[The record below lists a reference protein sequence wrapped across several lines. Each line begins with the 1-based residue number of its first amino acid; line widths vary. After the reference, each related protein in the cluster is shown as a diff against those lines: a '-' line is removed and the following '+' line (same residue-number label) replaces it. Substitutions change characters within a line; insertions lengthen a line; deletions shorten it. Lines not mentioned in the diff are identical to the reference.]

1 MQNIINMSCQICSE
15 DIRKTITCPFCEFS
29 ACKNCNV
36 KYILDPDRDKNASC
50 MSCNREWTKDVLIN
64 IFSKNWVEKKYSGH
78 VTERN
83 FKKEMSL
90 MPATQPIAEIHVKKI
105 NLKKQIDILRKQ
117 LSDLQSNSTSPKKEN
132 LLKCPCPNKDCRG
145 FVSVDWKCGI
155 CDSRVCAK
163 CHNLKP
169 KRGKKSDPDRKP
181 KHKCDENDLLSV
193 ELLNKDT
200 KPCPTCACL
209 IFKIEGCDQIWCVKC
224 HTAFSWK
231 TGRIDKGVVHNPHY
245 YEMLRK
251 LGGGVAPRNIGDV
264 VCGGLPPFF
273 ELQRQFET
281 FKMSKELS
289 NLVSKMHR
297 LVSHIMN
304 YIMVDVFPPDNGIES
319 NVDLRIKYMSNEIDE
334 KKFKSD
340 IKRRFKR
347 KELNHEIRQVYD
359 MFTNTMINLFGNM
372 IVGKTIF
379 DVNVEFENIEK
390 LRKYTNLEINKI
402 SNIYKNRI
410 SPIAEDWTIY

>member
-1 MQNIINMSCQICSE
+1 M
-15 DIRKTITCPFCEFS
+15 
-29 ACKNCNV
+29 
-36 KYILDPDRDKNASC
+36 
-50 MSCNREWTKDVLIN
+50 
-64 IFSKNWVEKKYSGH
+64 
-78 VTERN
+78 
-83 FKKEMSL
+83 
-90 MPATQPIAEIHVKKI
+90 
-105 NLKKQIDILRKQ
+105 
-117 LSDLQSNSTSPKKEN
+117 
-132 LLKCPCPNKDCRG
+132 
-145 FVSVDWKCGI
+145 SVDWKCGI